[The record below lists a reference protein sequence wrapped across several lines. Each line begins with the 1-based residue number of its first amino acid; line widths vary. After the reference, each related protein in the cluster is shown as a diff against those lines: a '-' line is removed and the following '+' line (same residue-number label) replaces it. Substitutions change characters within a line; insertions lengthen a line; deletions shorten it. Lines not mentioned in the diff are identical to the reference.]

1 MSYINFFMK
10 QTSLILIF
18 SFFAASCSD
27 SSNSHIQ
34 LKDFVDDVSVQKL
47 GQGLIDLPYGL
58 NALEPRLSE
67 SEEVVVAVHGSRSRG
82 YEWVYPLKSIDSLKK
97 EMYFYRWPD
106 QGCFT
111 DPAEKLIKDISN
123 ILSEN
128 SSLNKVILIGHSYG
142 GILVS
147 DVLKKWTNKIPI
159 EAHVIASPLAGSDLL
174 INNCSYS
181 PIKKINASSALFEWR
196 TQHQL
201 DSAFKDIS
209 PNPQDVSIIGSSIAI
224 LPDTYK
230 GNRLGHNWSISWVA
244 DEAFN

>member
-1 MSYINFFMK
+1 MK
-10 QTSLILIF
+10 QTTLILIF

-27 SSNSHIQ
+27 SPTSHIQ
-34 LKDFVDDVSVQKL
+34 LKDFIDDVSVQKL

-58 NALEPRLSE
+58 NALESGLSE
-67 SEEVVVAVHGSRSRG
+67 SEEILIAVHGSRSQG

-106 QGCFT
+106 QGCFEA
-111 DPAEKLIKDISN
+111 PAEKLIKDISN
-123 ILSEN
+123 ILLEN
-128 SSLNKVILIGHSYG
+128 PSLNKVILIGHSYG

-147 DVLKKWTNKIPI
+147 DVLKKWANKIPV
-159 EAHVIASPLAGSDLL
+159 EAHIIASPLAGSDLL
-174 INNCSYS
+174 INSCNYY
-181 PIKKINASSALFEWR
+181 PIKKIKANSALFEWR

-201 DSAFKDIS
+201 DSAFKDTS
-209 PNPQDVSIIGSSIAI
+209 PNPQDISIIGSSITI

-244 DEAFN
+244 DEVF

>member
-1 MSYINFFMK
+1 MK
-10 QTSLILIF
+10 QTTLILIF

-27 SSNSHIQ
+27 SSTSHIQ
-34 LKDFVDDVSVQKL
+34 LKDFIDDVSVQKL

-58 NALEPRLSE
+58 NALESGLSE
-67 SEEVVVAVHGSRSRG
+67 SEEILIAVHGSRSQG

-106 QGCFT
+106 QGCFEA
-111 DPAEKLIKDISN
+111 PAEKLIKDISN
-123 ILSEN
+123 ILLEN
-128 SSLNKVILIGHSYG
+128 PSLNKVILIGHSYG

-147 DVLKKWTNKIPI
+147 DVLKKWANKIPV
-159 EAHVIASPLAGSDLL
+159 EAHIIASPLAGSDLL
-174 INNCSYS
+174 INSCNYY
-181 PIKKINASSALFEWR
+181 PIKKIKANSALFEWR

-201 DSAFKDIS
+201 DSAFKDTL
-209 PNPQDVSIIGSSIAI
+209 PNPQDISIIGSSITI

-244 DEAFN
+244 DEVF

>member
-1 MSYINFFMK
+1 MK
-10 QTSLILIF
+10 QTTLILIF

-27 SSNSHIQ
+27 SSTSHIQ
-34 LKDFVDDVSVQKL
+34 LKDFIDDVSVQKL

-58 NALEPRLSE
+58 NALESGLSE
-67 SEEVVVAVHGSRSRG
+67 SEEVLIAVHGSRSQG

-106 QGCFT
+106 QGCFEA
-111 DPAEKLIKDISN
+111 PAEKLIKDISN
-123 ILSEN
+123 ILLEN
-128 SSLNKVILIGHSYG
+128 PSLNKVILIGHSYG

-147 DVLKKWTNKIPI
+147 DVLKKWANKIPV
-159 EAHVIASPLAGSDLL
+159 EAHIIASPLAGSDLL
-174 INNCSYS
+174 INSCNYY
-181 PIKKINASSALFEWR
+181 PIKKIKANSALFEWR

-201 DSAFKDIS
+201 DSAFKDTL
-209 PNPQDVSIIGSSIAI
+209 PNPQDISIIGSSITI

-244 DEAFN
+244 DEVF

>member
-1 MSYINFFMK
+1 MK
-10 QTSLILIF
+10 QTTLILIF

-27 SSNSHIQ
+27 SSTSHIQ
-34 LKDFVDDVSVQKL
+34 LKDFIDDVSVQKL

-58 NALEPRLSE
+58 NALESGLSE
-67 SEEVVVAVHGSRSRG
+67 SEEVLIAVHGSRSQG

-106 QGCFT
+106 QGCFEA
-111 DPAEKLIKDISN
+111 PAEKLIKDISN
-123 ILSEN
+123 ILLEN
-128 SSLNKVILIGHSYG
+128 PSLNKVILIGHSYG

-147 DVLKKWTNKIPI
+147 DVLKKWANKIPV
-159 EAHVIASPLAGSDLL
+159 EAHIIASPLAGSDLL
-174 INNCSYS
+174 INSCNYS
-181 PIKKINASSALFEWR
+181 PIKKIKANSALFEWR

-201 DSAFKDIS
+201 DSAFKDTS
-209 PNPQDVSIIGSSIAI
+209 PNPQDISIIGSSITI

-244 DEAFN
+244 DEAFD

>member
-1 MSYINFFMK
+1 MK
-10 QTSLILIF
+10 QTTLILIF

-27 SSNSHIQ
+27 SSTSHIQ
-34 LKDFVDDVSVQKL
+34 LKDFIDDVSVQKL

-58 NALEPRLSE
+58 NALESGLSE
-67 SEEVVVAVHGSRSRG
+67 SEEVLIAVHGSRSQG

-106 QGCFT
+106 QGCFEE
-111 DPAEKLIKDISN
+111 PAEKLIKDISN
-123 ILSEN
+123 ILLEN
-128 SSLNKVILIGHSYG
+128 PSLNKVILIGHSYG

-147 DVLKKWTNKIPI
+147 DVLKKWANKIPV
-159 EAHVIASPLAGSDLL
+159 EAHIIASPLAGSDLL
-174 INNCSYS
+174 INTCNYS
-181 PIKKINASSALFEWR
+181 PIKKITANSALFEWR

-201 DSAFKDIS
+201 DSAFKDTS
-209 PNPQDVSIIGSSIAI
+209 PNPQDISIIGSSITI

-244 DEAFN
+244 DEAFD

>member
-1 MSYINFFMK
+1 MK

-27 SSNSHIQ
+27 SSISHIQ
-34 LKDFVDDVSVQKL
+34 LKDFVDDVPVQKL
-47 GQGLIDLPYGL
+47 GQRLIDLPYGL
-58 NALEPRLSE
+58 NALESGLSE
-67 SEEVVVAVHGSRSRG
+67 SEEVLIAVHGSRSQG

-106 QGCFT
+106 QRCFEE
-111 DPAEKLIKDISN
+111 PAEKLIKDISN
-123 ILSEN
+123 ILLEN
-128 SSLNKVILIGHSYG
+128 PSLNKVILIGHSYG

-147 DVLKKWTNKIPI
+147 DVLKKWANKIPV
-159 EAHVIASPLAGSDLL
+159 EAHIIASPLVGSDLL
-174 INNCSYS
+174 INSCNYS
-181 PIKKINASSALFEWR
+181 PIKKIKANSALFEWR

-201 DSAFKDIS
+201 DSAFKDTL
-209 PNPQDVSIIGSSIAI
+209 PNPQDISIIGSSITI

-244 DEAFN
+244 DEVF

>member
-1 MSYINFFMK
+1 MK
-10 QTSLILIF
+10 QTTLILIF

-27 SSNSHIQ
+27 SSTSHIQ
-34 LKDFVDDVSVQKL
+34 LKDFIDDVSVQKL

-58 NALEPRLSE
+58 NALESGLSE
-67 SEEVVVAVHGSRSRG
+67 SEEVLIAVHGSRSKG

-106 QGCFT
+106 QGCFEE
-111 DPAEKLIKDISN
+111 PAEKLIKDISN
-123 ILSEN
+123 ILLEN
-128 SSLNKVILIGHSYG
+128 PSLNKVILIGHSYG

-147 DVLKKWTNKIPI
+147 DVLKKWTNKIPV
-159 EAHVIASPLAGSDLL
+159 EALIIPSPLAGSELL
-174 INNCSYS
+174 INSCYYS
-181 PIKKINASSALFEWR
+181 PIKKIKANSALFEWR

-201 DSAFKDIS
+201 DSAFKDTS
-209 PNPQDVSIIGSSIAI
+209 PNPQDISIIGSSITI

-244 DEAFN
+244 DEAFD

>member
-1 MSYINFFMK
+1 MK
-10 QTSLILIF
+10 QTTLILIF

-27 SSNSHIQ
+27 SPTSHIQ
-34 LKDFVDDVSVQKL
+34 LKDFIDDVSVQKL

-58 NALEPRLSE
+58 NALESGLSE
-67 SEEVVVAVHGSRSRG
+67 SEEILIAVHGSRSQG

-106 QGCFT
+106 QGCFEA
-111 DPAEKLIKDISN
+111 PAEKLIKDISN
-123 ILSEN
+123 ILLEN
-128 SSLNKVILIGHSYG
+128 PSLNKVILIGHSYG

-147 DVLKKWTNKIPI
+147 DVLKKWANKIPV
-159 EAHVIASPLAGSDLL
+159 EAHIIASPLAGSDLL
-174 INNCSYS
+174 INSCNYS
-181 PIKKINASSALFEWR
+181 PIKKIKANSALFEWR

-201 DSAFKDIS
+201 DSAFKDTL
-209 PNPQDVSIIGSSIAI
+209 PNPQDISIIGSSITI

-244 DEAFN
+244 DEVF

>member
-1 MSYINFFMK
+1 MK
-10 QTSLILIF
+10 QTTLIFIF

-27 SSNSHIQ
+27 SPTSHIQ
-34 LKDFVDDVSVQKL
+34 LKDFIDDVSVQKL

-58 NALEPRLSE
+58 NALESGLSE
-67 SEEVVVAVHGSRSRG
+67 SEEILIAVHGSRSQG

-106 QGCFT
+106 QGCFEA
-111 DPAEKLIKDISN
+111 PAEKLIKDISN
-123 ILSEN
+123 ILLEN
-128 SSLNKVILIGHSYG
+128 PSLNKVILIGHSYG

-147 DVLKKWTNKIPI
+147 DVLKKWANKIPV
-159 EAHVIASPLAGSDLL
+159 EAHIIASPLAGSDLL
-174 INNCSYS
+174 INSCNYS
-181 PIKKINASSALFEWR
+181 PIKKIKANSALFEWR

-201 DSAFKDIS
+201 DSAFKDTL
-209 PNPQDVSIIGSSIAI
+209 PNPQDISIIGSSITI

-244 DEAFN
+244 DEVF

>member
-1 MSYINFFMK
+1 MK
-10 QTSLILIF
+10 QTTLILIF

-27 SSNSHIQ
+27 SPTSHIQ
-34 LKDFVDDVSVQKL
+34 LKDFIDDVSVQKL

-58 NALEPRLSE
+58 NALESGLSE
-67 SEEVVVAVHGSRSRG
+67 SEEILIAVHGSRSQG

-106 QGCFT
+106 QGCFEA
-111 DPAEKLIKDISN
+111 PAEKLIKDISN
-123 ILSEN
+123 ILLEN
-128 SSLNKVILIGHSYG
+128 PSLNKVILIGHSYG

-147 DVLKKWTNKIPI
+147 DVLKKWANKIPV
-159 EAHVIASPLAGSDLL
+159 EAHIIASPLAGSDLL
-174 INNCSYS
+174 INSCNYY
-181 PIKKINASSALFEWR
+181 PIKKIKANSALFEWR

-201 DSAFKDIS
+201 DSAFKDTL
-209 PNPQDVSIIGSSIAI
+209 PNPQDISIIGSSITI

-244 DEAFN
+244 DEVF

>member
-1 MSYINFFMK
+1 MK
-10 QTSLILIF
+10 QTTLILIF

-27 SSNSHIQ
+27 SSTSHIQ
-34 LKDFVDDVSVQKL
+34 LKDFIDDVSVQKL

-58 NALEPRLSE
+58 NALESGLSE
-67 SEEVVVAVHGSRSRG
+67 SEEILIAVHGSRSQG

-106 QGCFT
+106 QGCFEA
-111 DPAEKLIKDISN
+111 PAEKLIKDISN
-123 ILSEN
+123 ILLEN
-128 SSLNKVILIGHSYG
+128 PSLNKVILIGHSYG

-147 DVLKKWTNKIPI
+147 DVLKKWANKIPV
-159 EAHVIASPLAGSDLL
+159 EAHIIASPLAGSDLL
-174 INNCSYS
+174 INSCNYS
-181 PIKKINASSALFEWR
+181 PIKKIKANSALFEWR

-209 PNPQDVSIIGSSIAI
+209 PNPQDIPISGSSITI

-244 DEAFN
+244 DEVF

>member
-1 MSYINFFMK
+1 MK
-10 QTSLILIF
+10 QTTLIFIF

-27 SSNSHIQ
+27 SPTSHIQ
-34 LKDFVDDVSVQKL
+34 LKDFIDDVSVQKL

-58 NALEPRLSE
+58 NALESGLSE
-67 SEEVVVAVHGSRSRG
+67 SEEVLIAVHGSRSQG

-106 QGCFT
+106 QGCFEA
-111 DPAEKLIKDISN
+111 PAEKLIKDISN
-123 ILSEN
+123 ILLEN
-128 SSLNKVILIGHSYG
+128 PSLNKVILIGHSYG

-147 DVLKKWTNKIPI
+147 DVLKKWANKIPV
-159 EAHVIASPLAGSDLL
+159 EAHIIASPLAGSDLL
-174 INNCSYS
+174 INSCNYS
-181 PIKKINASSALFEWR
+181 PIKKIKANSALFEWR

-201 DSAFKDIS
+201 DSAFKDTL
-209 PNPQDVSIIGSSIAI
+209 PNPQDISIIGSSITI

-244 DEAFN
+244 DEVF

>member
-1 MSYINFFMK
+1 MK
-10 QTSLILIF
+10 QTTLILIF

-27 SSNSHIQ
+27 SSTSHIQ
-34 LKDFVDDVSVQKL
+34 LKDFIDDVSVQKL

-58 NALEPRLSE
+58 NALESGLSE
-67 SEEVVVAVHGSRSRG
+67 SEEVLIAVHGSRSQG

-106 QGCFT
+106 QGCFEE
-111 DPAEKLIKDISN
+111 PAEKLIKDISN
-123 ILSEN
+123 ILLEN
-128 SSLNKVILIGHSYG
+128 PSLNKVILIGHSYG

-147 DVLKKWTNKIPI
+147 DVLKKWANKIPV
-159 EAHVIASPLAGSDLL
+159 EAHIIASPLAGSDLL
-174 INNCSYS
+174 INSCNYS
-181 PIKKINASSALFEWR
+181 PIKKIKANSALFEWR

-209 PNPQDVSIIGSSIAI
+209 PNPQDIPISGSSITI

-244 DEAFN
+244 DEVF

>member
-1 MSYINFFMK
+1 MK
-10 QTSLILIF
+10 QTTLILIF

-27 SSNSHIQ
+27 SSTSHIQ
-34 LKDFVDDVSVQKL
+34 LKDFIDDVSVQKL

-58 NALEPRLSE
+58 NALESGLSE
-67 SEEVVVAVHGSRSRG
+67 SEEILIAVHGSRSQG

-106 QGCFT
+106 QGCFEE
-111 DPAEKLIKDISN
+111 PAEKLIKDISN
-123 ILSEN
+123 ILLEN
-128 SSLNKVILIGHSYG
+128 PSLNKVILIGHSYG

-147 DVLKKWTNKIPI
+147 DVLKKWANKIPV
-159 EAHVIASPLAGSDLL
+159 EAHIIASPLAGSDLL
-174 INNCSYS
+174 INSCNYY
-181 PIKKINASSALFEWR
+181 PIKKIKANSALFEWR

-209 PNPQDVSIIGSSIAI
+209 PNPQDIPISGSSITI

-244 DEAFN
+244 DEVF

>member
-1 MSYINFFMK
+1 MK
-10 QTSLILIF
+10 QTTLILIF

-27 SSNSHIQ
+27 SSTSHIQ
-34 LKDFVDDVSVQKL
+34 LKDFIDDVSVQKL

-58 NALEPRLSE
+58 NALESGLSE
-67 SEEVVVAVHGSRSRG
+67 SEEILIAVHGSRSQG

-106 QGCFT
+106 QGCFEA
-111 DPAEKLIKDISN
+111 PAEKLIKDISN
-123 ILSEN
+123 ILLEN
-128 SSLNKVILIGHSYG
+128 PSLNKVILIGHSYG

-147 DVLKKWTNKIPI
+147 DVLKKWANKIPV
-159 EAHVIASPLAGSDLL
+159 EAHIIASPLVGSDLL
-174 INNCSYS
+174 INSCNYS
-181 PIKKINASSALFEWR
+181 PIKKIKTNSALFEWR

-201 DSAFKDIS
+201 DSAFKDTL
-209 PNPQDVSIIGSSIAI
+209 PNPQDISIIGSSITI

-244 DEAFN
+244 DEVF

>member
-1 MSYINFFMK
+1 MK
-10 QTSLILIF
+10 QTTLILIF

-27 SSNSHIQ
+27 SPTSHIQ
-34 LKDFVDDVSVQKL
+34 LKDFIDDVSVQKL

-58 NALEPRLSE
+58 NALESGLSE
-67 SEEVVVAVHGSRSRG
+67 SEEILIAVHGSRSQG

-106 QGCFT
+106 QGCFEA
-111 DPAEKLIKDISN
+111 PAEKLIKDISN
-123 ILSEN
+123 ILLEN
-128 SSLNKVILIGHSYG
+128 PSLNKVILIGHSYG

-147 DVLKKWTNKIPI
+147 DVLKKWANKIPV
-159 EAHVIASPLAGSDLL
+159 EAHIIASPLAGSDLL
-174 INNCSYS
+174 INSCNYS
-181 PIKKINASSALFEWR
+181 PIKKIKANSALFEWR

-201 DSAFKDIS
+201 DSAFKDTS
-209 PNPQDVSIIGSSIAI
+209 PNPQDISISGSSITI

-244 DEAFN
+244 DEVF

>member
-1 MSYINFFMK
+1 MK
-10 QTSLILIF
+10 QTTLILIF

-27 SSNSHIQ
+27 SSTSHIQ
-34 LKDFVDDVSVQKL
+34 LKDFIDDVSVQKL

-58 NALEPRLSE
+58 NALESGLSE
-67 SEEVVVAVHGSRSRG
+67 SEEILIAVHGSRSQG

-106 QGCFT
+106 QGCFEA
-111 DPAEKLIKDISN
+111 PAEKLIKDISN
-123 ILSEN
+123 ILLEN
-128 SSLNKVILIGHSYG
+128 PSLNKVILIGHSYG

-147 DVLKKWTNKIPI
+147 DVLKKWANKIPV
-159 EAHVIASPLAGSDLL
+159 EAHIIASPLAGSDLL
-174 INNCSYS
+174 INSCNYY
-181 PIKKINASSALFEWR
+181 PIKKIKANSALFEWR

-209 PNPQDVSIIGSSIAI
+209 PNPQDIPISGISITI

-244 DEAFN
+244 DEVF